1 LAIVVS
7 EKGAEADFLISGR
20 YICDMRSTKKI
31 RPKPAKRKVAP
42 ERQSA
47 IPRVAPRYEL
57 DDGPLTDEQ
66 MDEIRRLQPQSPFK
80 GTKRLF

>member
-1 LAIVVS
+1 
-7 EKGAEADFLISGR
+7 
-20 YICDMRSTKKI
+20 MRSTKKI
-31 RPKPAKRKVAP
+31 RSKPAKRKVAP

-66 MDEIRRLQPQSPFK
+66 MDAIRRLQPQDGFK
-80 GTKRLF
+80 SKKSLF